1 MRVDYDYLHELLRVF
16 IDDEKPVLTCED
28 FTEHTEKDL
37 QKFCLHVKLLSD
49 QGLVVNAFKDSTDL
63 GVQFDWDDEGY
74 YLVEAPW
81 RLTSQGYDF
90 AATLDKPEML
100 TLVREKMANEG
111 ISAVVDISKS
121 FARKKL
127 EKVLEEHF
135 T

>member
-63 GVQFDWDDEGY
+63 G
-74 YLVEAPW
+74 
-81 RLTSQGYDF
+81 
-90 AATLDKPEML
+90 
-100 TLVREKMANEG
+100 
-111 ISAVVDISKS
+111 I
-121 FARKKL
+121 
-127 EKVLEEHF
+127 
-135 T
+135 